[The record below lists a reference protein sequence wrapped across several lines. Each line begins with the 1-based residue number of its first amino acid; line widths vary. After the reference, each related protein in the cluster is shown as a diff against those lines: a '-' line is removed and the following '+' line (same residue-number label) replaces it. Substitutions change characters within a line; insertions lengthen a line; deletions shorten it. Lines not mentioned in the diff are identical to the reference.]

1 MLSLAANT
9 YSPQAAGSHA
19 SLPPIGAY
27 LKTRVTDYLKD
38 KGAAAAA
45 AAAAAATLHSLASGA
60 PLHVLG

>member
-45 AAAAAATLHSLASGA
+45 AAAAAATLH
-60 PLHVLG
+60 VLG